1 MVGMAIFYHLNKMVL
16 LLLLVNN
23 LMVVVNMDQEKYNL
37 LKIYL
42 LLYKYIKLAID
53 LKILDIKLEILLE
66 I

>member
-23 LMVVVNMDQEKYNL
+23 LMEVVNMDQEKYNL

-42 LLYKYIKLAID
+42 LLCKYIKLVID
-53 LKILDIKLEILLE
+53 LKTLDIK
-66 I
+66 

>member
-1 MVGMAIFYHLNKMVL
+1 MAIFYHLNKMVL